1 MQRRHALAAAA
12 ALLPL
17 GEVLAQAARTGF
29 DTQGLAETLRALGL
43 AAPQP
48 SRDVELV
55 APDIA
60 ENGAVVRVELSSKLP
75 GVKRFWLLAEKN
87 PNTLVAVLNLTDAV
101 EPRLVTNL
109 KLAQSSLVYGIA
121 QTADNKL
128 FMTQKDVKVTLGG
141 CAA

>member
-1 MQRRHALAAAA
+1 MQRRQALAAAA
-12 ALLPL
+12 ALLAL
-17 GEVLAQAARTGF
+17 GDVLAQAARSGF

-43 AAPQP
+43 ATPQP
-48 SRDVELV
+48 SRDLELS

-87 PNTLVAVLNLTDAV
+87 PNSLVASLTLSDAV
-101 EPRLVTNL
+101 EPRLVTNM
-109 KLAQSSLVYGIA
+109 KLAQSSLVYGVA
-121 QTADNKL
+121 QMADGKL
-128 FMTQKDVKVTLGG
+128 LMAQKDVKVTLGG

>member
-1 MQRRHALAAAA
+1 MQRRQALAAAA
-12 ALLPL
+12 GLLAL
-17 GEVLAQAARTGF
+17 GDALAQAARTGF

-43 AAPQP
+43 ATPQP
-48 SRDVELV
+48 SRDLELS

-87 PNTLVAVLNLTDAV
+87 PNSLVASLALSDAV
-101 EPRLVTNL
+101 EPRLVTNM
-109 KLAQSSLVYGIA
+109 KLAQSSLVYGVA
-121 QTADNKL
+121 QMADGKL
-128 FMTQKDVKVTLGG
+128 LMAQKDVKVTLGG